1 MILIYGM
8 PACPDCAYLDE
19 QIEGNTRYKKINIG
33 EKTADL
39 KAFLKI
45 RDTEKIFDAVRE
57 NGGIGIPCFVLEDGT
72 VTLDPAEAGLKARL
86 VDAAENAGT
95 EAEKQG
101 GVEGI
106 DGCCGEGHC

>member
-19 QIEGNTRYKKINIG
+19 QIEGNTHYKKINIG

-45 RDTEKIFDAVRE
+45 RDTETIFDAVRE

-72 VTLDPAEAGLKARL
+72 VTLDPAEAGLKARP

-101 GVEGI
+101 GLEGI
-106 DGCCGEGHC
+106 EGGCGEGHC